1 MWLSELYAID
11 TEGLNRLF
19 MTLKDDET
27 VEKALPTDVTSRFQ
41 LSQLGHN
48 ACIAAGRVV
57 CGELILIKMVG
68 IC

>member
-1 MWLSELYAID
+1 
-11 TEGLNRLF
+11 